1 MKKKFLAIML
11 GVMLSVS
18 LVGCGTNESEY
29 GSKSTVEYIIIGNR
43 KFKEIE
49 FNRGLSAGH
58 YSCIYVDCET
68 RVQYILFNGGYY
80 GTMSALL
87 DSDGKPILYEGELK

>member
-18 LVGCGTNESEY
+18 LVGCYSNSPEKTSDDTYEY
-29 GSKSTVEYIIIGNR
+29 LLIGNR
-43 KFKEIE
+43 KFVEINTSE
-49 FNRGLSAGH
+49 GFLEH

-68 RVQYILFNGGYY
+68 RVQYIMFNGSYY
-80 GTMSALL
+80 GSMSALL
-87 DSDGKPILYEGELK
+87 YADGKPILYEGELK